1 MQVID
6 EVETNIEKVRE
17 KHKCEREQAELELEA
32 IKMEMR
38 VLDKQLF
45 EVEQQTILT
54 TKKWQR
60 RIQDEADLVQ
70 RIQDQ
75 KAETL

>member
-1 MQVID
+1 
-6 EVETNIEKVRE
+6 
-17 KHKCEREQAELELEA
+17 
-32 IKMEMR
+32 MR

-75 KAETL
+75 KAETLQMIEDVKAAKE